1 MQNLR
6 LPLVA
11 GLATLCFVLAG
22 CSSKVADTTQY
33 SGFFTGLLPT
43 ESV

>member
-1 MQNLR
+1 MHSAR

-11 GLATLCFVLAG
+11 GLATLCLVLAG

-33 SGFFTGLLPT
+33 SGFYRITQN
-43 ESV
+43 